1 MLVILFLIKQ
11 KPNLKK
17 KNKKAKQLSGF
28 SNGNENNGKWIGAS
42 DTVVFFFF
50 FLCEAA
56 SYGRRAFCHLS
67 CQQAR

>member
-28 SNGNENNGKWIGAS
+28 SNVNEKNVK
-42 DTVVFFFF
+42 
-50 FLCEAA
+50 
-56 SYGRRAFCHLS
+56 
-67 CQQAR
+67 